1 MGALSD
7 AIKDPARRR
16 AIVDD
21 GVRTIDAE
29 VASKRGIS
37 GLAVKA
43 GFKVVKKVKPGI
55 VGEALNSFLD
65 DFAAAVDPHYDSFK
79 SSGES
84 DVRAFFTRN
93 ASEISDALLGIV
105 DRRAER
111 AKHRTLKKAYYKLR
125 PQGKKHTMEAMPRV
139 ASMVERNV
147 S

>member
-1 MGALSD
+1 M
-7 AIKDPARRR
+7 
-16 AIVDD
+16 
-21 GVRTIDAE
+21 
-29 VASKRGIS
+29 
-37 GLAVKA
+37 
-43 GFKVVKKVKPGI
+43 
-55 VGEALNSFLD
+55 
-65 DFAAAVDPHYDSFK
+65 DPHYDSFK